1 MPDIFTKF
9 SSYKYGLIASLK
21 DLDQQLDKIQ
31 AFADAIESTT
41 KAGGTIYVAGNGG
54 SAAIAD
60 HLVCD
65 VCKGVGHNSDLTPR
79 VVSLVSNV
87 PMLTAIGNDIGYDQ
101 TFSYYFDK
109 LTNNAEDL
117 LIAISSSGNSPNILR
132 LLEKAED
139 IGVRSVALVGFNGG
153 AALKL
158 ADIAIHIEAYN
169 YGIVEDMH
177 QAIMHLVS
185 QYLAEKHA
193 CH

>member
-1 MPDIFTKF
+1 MDIFTKF

-21 DLDQQLDKIQ
+21 DLDSQMDKIQ
-31 AFADAIESTT
+31 AFADAIENTT
-41 KAGGTIYVAGNGG
+41 KSGGNIFVAGNGG

-65 VCKGVGHNSDLTPR
+65 VCKGVGHESDLKPR
-79 VVSLVSNV
+79 VISLVSNV
-87 PMLTAIGNDIGYDQ
+87 SMLTAISNDIGYNQ
-101 TFSYYFDK
+101 SIAYYLRKLSYS
-109 LTNNAEDL
+109 AEDL
-117 LIAISSSGNSPNILR
+117 LIVISSSGNSANILR
-132 LLEKAED
+132 ALECAEE
-139 IGVRSVALVGFNGG
+139 IGIKSVALTGFNGG
-153 AALKL
+153 VAKMM
-158 ADIAIHIEAYN
+158 ADISIHVDAHN